1 MPAFKDEIKAKLK
14 NPDTRRE
21 KFSSN
26 SLFAKAGQ
34 LDKTVKELS
43 KNDSKVRFWLFQC
56 FCLTLGFFKSPR
68 L

>member
-14 NPDTRRE
+14 NPDTRRD

-34 LDKTVKELS
+34 LDKTVKDLS
-43 KNDSKVRFWLFQC
+43 KNDSKVRFLALSMLLF
-56 FCLTLGFFKSPR
+56 TLGFFRSPR